1 MGHYFSRFFIFCLLL
16 VGGFVPAMAAQAPDT
31 LPAGVTRGPSVEGTT
46 EYTLPNGLRV
56 VLTPDPSKPNV
67 TVNMTYLVGSRHE
80 NYGQTG
86 MAHLLEHMLF
96 RGTPSLPNALA
107 EFSRRGLRA
116 NGSTST
122 DRTNYYASFAADPE
136 TLEWFIRW
144 QADAM
149 VNATIS
155 QEDLDAEMTV
165 VRNEMES
172 GENNP
177 FQILMQKMQAAAF
190 QWHSYGKSTI
200 GARSDVEQVDIEQLR
215 QFYRLHYQPD
225 NAVLIISGQFETNAV
240 LNVIVDAFKDIPR
253 PKRTLPREY
262 TVEPVQDGE
271 RLVTLRR
278 QGGSPFVASMFHIPA
293 VGDPSFT
300 LLDLGADMLSDT
312 PSGRLYQALVPQK
325 LGASVFGFARPMA
338 QPGYALF
345 GVQLEPGMDTRKALD
360 ALTDSLGTVGKKPF
374 EEEQLKRI
382 KNKWMTGWNQIY
394 ADPVSLTDALSDAAG
409 AGDWRLFFLR
419 RDQVEEATLDAVQ
432 AATEKY
438 LVPSNRTDGMFLPTA
453 KPVRAPL
460 PPPVDLDAL
469 LHDYTG
475 NGAAGSSIEAFDPSP
490 ASIDAAT
497 LREPLDLPNGTVQ
510 LALLPKATRGDR
522 VQATLLVQFANAE
535 QLKGKRTIAQVT
547 ADMLQRGTDELS
559 RQQIEDRFDA
569 LQADVSFDGSAGNL
583 SVQMSTVGENLP
595 ALVQAV
601 LDVVRHASFPADQL
615 AEYQRQAS
623 ASIQSSMDDPMSL
636 ASQAI
641 SRHSNPWPRDDV
653 RYAPTF
659 EESLEDIAA
668 ISRPDL
674 LRFHEQFYG
683 AGTIRFSAVGAFEP
697 DAVRDALAKG
707 LSGWR
712 KAPPYTRVDDP
723 FHAVPPEDFNID
735 TPDKANAFYLAF
747 QPLKL
752 QDTDDR
758 FPALYLANYLL
769 GSSETSRLW
778 NRVRV
783 QDGLSY
789 NVRSQFDAS
798 SFEPSGSWQIYA
810 IFAPENSARLRSAIQ
825 DELGKAIEQGFTEQE
840 VKDGVDALLKLRRL
854 ARTRDSVL
862 ASAWINYLQLDRTFA
877 WSQQMDDALAALTA
891 DQVNQALKSVLKPDG
906 FSTALAADADKQ
918 KQEKAGGK

>member
-1 MGHYFSRFFIFCLLL
+1 MGHYFSRFFFFCLLL
-16 VGGFVPAMAAQAPDT
+16 IGGFVPAVAAQAPDT
-31 LPAGVTRGPSVEGTT
+31 LPAGITQGPSVEGTT
-46 EYTLPNGLRV
+46 QYTLPNGLRV

-96 RGTPSLPNALA
+96 RGTPTLPNALA

-136 TLEWFIRW
+136 TLEWYIRW

-149 VNATIS
+149 INSTIS
-155 QEDLDAEMTV
+155 REDLDAEMTV

-215 QFYRLHYQPD
+215 QFYKLHYQPD
-225 NAVLIISGQFETNAV
+225 NAVLIISGQFETDAV
-240 LNVIVDAFKDIPR
+240 LNVIADAFKDIPR

-293 VGDPSFT
+293 LGDPDFT
-300 LLDLGADMLSDT
+300 LLDLGVDMLSDT
-312 PSGRLYQALVPQK
+312 PSGRLYQTLVTQK

-345 GVQLEPGMDTRKALD
+345 GVQLEPGMDARKALD
-360 ALTDSLGTVGKKPF
+360 ALDESLGSLKDKPF
-374 EEEQLKRI
+374 VEEQLKRI

-419 RDQVEEATLDAVQ
+419 RDQVENATLDSVQ
-432 AATEKY
+432 TATEKY
-438 LVPSNRTDGMFLPTA
+438 LVPSNRTDGMYLPTA

-460 PPPVDLDAL
+460 PKPVDLSAL
-469 LHDYTG
+469 LQDY
-475 NGAAGSSIEAFDPSP
+475 AGKDAPESVEAFDPSP

-522 VQATLLVQFANAE
+522 VQATLLVQFADAE
-535 QLKGKRTIAQVT
+535 KLKGKRSVAQIT
-547 ADMLQRGTDELS
+547 ADMLKRGTDELS
-559 RQQIEDRFDA
+559 RQQIQDRFDA
-569 LQADVSFDGSAGNL
+569 LQAEVGFNGSAGNL
-583 SVQMSTVGENLP
+583 SVHMTTIGENLP
-595 ALVQAV
+595 ALIEAV
-601 LDVVRHASFPADQL
+601 LDVVRHASFPAEQL

-641 SRHSNPWPRDDV
+641 SRHGNPWPRDDV
-653 RYAPTF
+653 RYVPTF
-659 EESLEDIAA
+659 EESLQDIAS

-674 LRFHEQFYG
+674 VRFHEEFYG
-683 AGTIRFSAVGAFEP
+683 AGTIRFSAVGSFEP

-712 KAPPYTRVDDP
+712 KAPAYARVDNP
-723 FHAVPPEDFNID
+723 FQPVPPEDFDID
-735 TPDKANAFYLAF
+735 TPDKANAFYLAS
-747 QPLKL
+747 QPIKI
-752 QDTDDR
+752 QDTDAR

-769 GSSETSRLW
+769 GASETSRLW

-798 SFEPSGSWQIYA
+798 SYEPSGSWDIYA
-810 IFAPENSARLRSAIQ
+810 IFAPENSDRLRTAVQ
-825 DELGKAIEQGFTEQE
+825 DEVEKVLKEGFTEQE

-854 ARTRDSVL
+854 ARTRDGVL
-862 ASAWINYLQLDRTFA
+862 ASAWINYLQLDRSFE
-877 WSQQMDDALAALTA
+877 WSQDMDDALAALTA
-891 DQVNQALKSVLKPDG
+891 DQVNEAMRSVLKPEN
-906 FSTALAADADKQ
+906 FSAALAADADKRH
-918 KQEKAGGK
+918 KNDNGGS